1 MTGPPASPTVGAV
14 SDTSPRRGPASWW
27 LLVLATLVTAL
38 PVGNAVLSALR
49 ASGVLG
55 VEVDPAEGG
64 AGAFGFFDE
73 QGLRIAEG
81 ISLLVTLPVAI
92 ACLVVLVGLFGQREW
107 AREGALGVFGLG
119 GLLLLVFSL
128 NGLTTDPPGEHAG
141 LGVAGS
147 LLVLSVAALALS
159 PGVRRDFERRVI
171 AQQVREREAATAA
184 RRARL
189 GS

>member
-1 MTGPPASPTVGAV
+1 MEKQHRSAS
-14 SDTSPRRGPASWW
+14 SWW

-38 PVGNAVLSALR
+38 PLGNAVLSALR
-49 ASGVLG
+49 AAGVVE
-55 VEVDPAEGG
+55 VEVDPEEGT

-73 QGLRIAEG
+73 QGLRVAEG
-81 ISLLVTLPVAI
+81 LSLLVTLPVAT
-92 ACLVVLVGLFGQREW
+92 ACLVVLVGLFARREW
-107 AREGALGVFGLG
+107 AREGALGVFGLS

-128 NGLTTDPPGEHAG
+128 NGLTSEPRGENADLG
-141 LGVAGS
+141 LAAS
-147 LLVLSVAALALS
+147 LLVLTVAALAVS
-159 PGVRRDFERRVI
+159 PGVRRDFEQHQI

>member
-1 MTGPPASPTVGAV
+1 MEKQRRSP
-14 SDTSPRRGPASWW
+14 SSWW

-49 ASGVLG
+49 AAGVVE
-55 VEVDPAEGG
+55 VEVDPDEGS

-73 QGLRIAEG
+73 QGLRVAEG
-81 ISLLVTLPVAI
+81 LSLLVTLPIAI
-92 ACLVVLVGLFGQREW
+92 ACLVVLAGLFAQREW
-107 AREGALGVFGLG
+107 AREGALGVFGLS

-128 NGLTTDPPGEHAG
+128 NGLTSEPRGENADLG
-141 LGVAGS
+141 LAAS
-147 LLVLSVAALALS
+147 LLVLTVAVLAVS
-159 PGVRRDFERRVI
+159 PGVRRDFEQRQI
-171 AQQVREREAATAA
+171 AQQVREREAAAAA